1 MSPLSRLLPALWLLI
16 ALPALAAPG
25 EVEKLRFESHPD
37 RLDFYFTA
45 TGPIDG
51 SLAEAIPARGGE
63 VLILRLGGITATRRW
78 VEIDDPAIARALL
91 HPSTDRPPGAIL
103 RLRFVRGG
111 LVRGE
116 VIRQIKAEYVGDER
130 TVLISVPRPAKAPKP
145 KARKA
150 AAPMRMPPAVLGP
163 GETGDAPEPKQPEP
177 KQPEPK
183 QPEPKQPEPRQPEP
197 KQPEPKQ
204 PEPKQPEPKQPEPK
218 QPEPKQPEPPA
229 ASPTRPAPTGQTDA
243 PAAPATADV
252 PAGVAGFVD
261 RLELGADRP
270 GIPRVALLPFTVLD
284 ARSRDAG
291 FGEAA
296 AALVG
301 ARLTA
306 RPGVVMVEPDRFAAG
321 LDTLHRDDS
330 GRVGLDE
337 ARALAAML
345 GADTIIAGT
354 IGHGPDGVVLAGRA
368 IDAETGRDLGHAEQA
383 FVTAALRETVDE
395 IRDERTLG
403 GAVLR
408 SLVVPG
414 WGQLYQGD
422 TGRGVGYLTGF
433 VAVLGAGIVSSV
445 LGAAAEDDYNDNDP
459 STVGRRADADDH
471 YARATALYIGAG
483 AIWLASLVDAIA
495 TGEDRVRYVVPAAE
509 LR

>member
-111 LVRGE
+111 LVRGD

-177 KQPEPK
+177 KQPEPQQPEPQQPEPK
-183 QPEPKQPEPRQPEP
+183 QPEPQQPEPRQPEPRQPEP
-197 KQPEPKQ
+197 KQPEPQ
-204 PEPKQPEPKQPEPK
+204 RSAL
-218 QPEPKQPEPPA
+218 PA
-229 ASPTRPAPTGQTDA
+229 ASPTPTGQTDA

-306 RPGVVMVEPDRFAAG
+306 RPGVVMVEADRFAAG

-383 FVTAALRETVDE
+383 FVTAALRETVEE

-495 TGEDRVRYVVPAAE
+495 TGEDRVRYVVPAPE